1 MEPQLLYEGKH
12 KCPICHAD
20 QMIIREYLY
29 EAPNVGKLEL
39 SVWECQ
45 SCGYRLRD
53 VKPLE
58 FLTPIKLELKVEKE
72 EDLGTIVYRSASADI
87 IIPELEIEVT
97 AGEAYQGVLTTIE
110 GILEIILDQLGDNCK
125 EEKCK
130 KLEDAKNG
138 KIPFTLIINDESG
151 LSFIQ
156 SEKVKITQL

>member
-1 MEPQLLYEGKH
+1 
-12 KCPICHAD
+12 
-20 QMIIREYLY
+20 MIVREYLY
-29 EAPNVGKLEL
+29 EAPNVGRLEL

-72 EDLGTIVYRSASADI
+72 EDLGTIVYRSAFADI

-110 GILEIILDQLGDNCK
+110 GILEIILDQLGDNCE

>member
-1 MEPQLLYEGKH
+1 
-12 KCPICHAD
+12 
-20 QMIIREYLY
+20 MIIREYLY

-72 EDLGTIVYRSASADI
+72 EDLGTIVYRSAFADI

-97 AGEAYQGVLTTIE
+97 AGEAYQGVLTTVE
-110 GILEIILDQLGDNCK
+110 GILEIILDQLGDNCE